1 MIYIDGK
8 PITSICDEMTEDD
21 DEILTDMMV
30 GQLLSP

>member
-8 PITSICDEMTEDD
+8 PITSICDEMIED

-30 GQLLSP
+30 GQLTSP